1 MTGNGVLDVA
11 KPPNT
16 PQWSYIE
23 TRIILR
29 KLKKSIF
36 SIFSYLEADFGKE
49 FLIKVLIEATKTFF
63 SKNWSVKSKFC
74 FLQIFL
80 MVLAHSELEGFVH
93 MTKIEKQVRFW
104 NYLIFGRFAA
114 SQRATDI
121 NQTKGS
127 NFLSDLHQF
136 FPQNVF
142 LRVKKASKPF
152 SNPRKRITDL
162 SFGAFWTM
170 KTKRRHCIFNVILA

>member
-1 MTGNGVLDVA
+1 MS
-11 KPPNT
+11 
-16 PQWSYIE
+16 QS
-23 TRIILR
+23 LR
-29 KLKKSIF
+29 NSPSDHISSLGSFWENWKKSIF
-36 SIFSYLEADFGKE
+36 FFIFSSSEPDFSKE
-49 FLIKVLIEATKTFF
+49 FLIKVLIEAIKNFF
-63 SKNWSVKSKFC
+63 SKNWSAKSKFC

-80 MVLAHSELEGFVH
+80 MVLEHSELEGFVH

-114 SQRATDI
+114 SQRATNI
-121 NQTKGS
+121 HQTKGS

-136 FPQNVF
+136 FPKNVF

-152 SNPRKRITDL
+152 CNPRKRITDL
-162 SFGAFWTM
+162 LFGVFWTM